1 MTWLQIYD
9 PLHNVALST
18 AVAALPIVVLL
29 SAIGVFKVRIHF
41 AALLGLAIA
50 LTVAIFVFGMPAK
63 AAAATAVYGGA
74 FGLFPIGWI
83 ILNLIFLYQLT
94 VDRGVFS
101 LLRDSLAGIT
111 PDTRIQVI
119 LVAFSFGAFFER
131 GGGIWNACS
140 RYIGDFDST
149 RLQTAAG
156 LRPLTDR
163 EYCPS
168 RVWRAGNTN
177 RRPQ

>member
-1 MTWLQIYD
+1 MTWLQTYD

-29 SAIGVFKVRIHF
+29 SAIGVFKVGIHF
-41 AALLGLAIA
+41 AELLGLTIA
-50 LTVAIFVFGMPAK
+50 LTIATFVFGMPAK

-83 ILNLIFLYQLT
+83 ILNLIFLYQLA
-94 VDRGVFS
+94 VERGVFS
-101 LLRDSLAGIT
+101 LLRDSLARIT
-111 PDTRIQVI
+111 PDPRIQVI
-119 LVAFSFGAFFER
+119 LIAFSFGAFFE
-131 GGGIWNACS
+131 GAAGWNACS

-149 RLQTAAG
+149 WLQTAAG

-163 EYCPS
+163 EHCAGGI
-168 RVWRAGNTN
+168 WRARNTN
-177 RRPQ
+177 HRPQ